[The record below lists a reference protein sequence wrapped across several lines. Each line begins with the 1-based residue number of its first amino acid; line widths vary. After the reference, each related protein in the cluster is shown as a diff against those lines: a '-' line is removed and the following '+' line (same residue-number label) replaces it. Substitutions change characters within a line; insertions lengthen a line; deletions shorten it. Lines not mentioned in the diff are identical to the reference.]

1 MVVQIETAP
10 VTLAEPTAPSGDKL
24 RRSAFNQETAMSTC
38 PYVPQ
43 ADRAYAVALP
53 KSASIAGLYHGAF
66 LADAFAIRLPA
77 GATHDPLALARFA
90 LERPGPWVALLMRIR
105 DGLVSLFGLKTAS
118 ALRADT
124 STRTPR
130 VGIFRIYETHADE
143 VVLGEDDRHLDFRV
157 SVRRG
162 TSATAGEVDELVAV
176 TVVHCHNL
184 LGRNYIRLIAPFH
197 RMVVRSAL
205 ERAARSG
212 WPMAAAV

>member
-1 MVVQIETAP
+1 MSNR
-10 VTLAEPTAPSGDKL
+10 PS
-24 RRSAFNQETAMSTC
+24 
-38 PYVPQ
+38 VPH
-43 ADRAYAVALP
+43 ADRAHAVALP
-53 KSASIAGLYHGAF
+53 RSGRIAGLYDGAF

-90 LERPGPWVALLMRIR
+90 LERPAPWVDRLMKVR
-105 DGLVSLFGLKTAS
+105 DGVVSFFGLKTAK

-157 SVRRG
+157 SVLRG
-162 TSATAGEVDELVAV
+162 TSAMAGEVDELVAV